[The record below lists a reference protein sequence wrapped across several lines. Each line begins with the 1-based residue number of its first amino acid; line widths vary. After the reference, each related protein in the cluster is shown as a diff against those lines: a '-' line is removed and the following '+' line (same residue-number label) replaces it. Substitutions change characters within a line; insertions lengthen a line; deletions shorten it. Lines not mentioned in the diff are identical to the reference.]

1 MNTRAKAKKAKRA
14 EAARLEDCAIC
25 MSAIELPVVACEGMH
40 HYHRECLNGWI
51 SNGSTSCPSC
61 RQPID
66 QRLIDGAPVSA
77 ETVFQM
83 IRDDGDPLRILR
95 VVKANQLHLARR
107 SEYPRHGLLH
117 LACMYNR
124 SRVLH
129 LFSGEPLF
137 DFEAPDDDG
146 NTPLHHSMRHYA
158 CAHFLLFEMQVRPDA
173 LNFYGETPLHLLCE
187 TGIVS
192 ILISLR
198 ARATKNGGVS
208 IDFNRRNRIGSS
220 PLELAILEKA
230 NDTFIHLLVAEGVNL
245 NVDAQLIEDTRGDGG
260 TAIMRAAW
268 MGRKTAIRN
277 LLAASPDRNASLRM
291 KDRSGQTVVDYAVD
305 QGHHELATWLREE
318 LRKATMNETN

>member
-1 MNTRAKAKKAKRA
+1 MNTRGKAKKARRA

-25 MSAIELPVVACEGMH
+25 MCAIELPVVACEGMH

-51 SNGSTSCPSC
+51 SNGNTSCPSC

-83 IRDDGDPLRILR
+83 IRGDGDPLRILR
-95 VVKANQLHLARR
+95 AVKANQLHSARR

-117 LACMYNR
+117 LACMYDR
-124 SRVLH
+124 SRVLE
-129 LFSGEPLF
+129 LFCGEPFF

-146 NTPLHHSMRHYA
+146 NTPLHHAMGSHA
-158 CAHFLLFEMQVRPDA
+158 CSRILLFDVQVRPDR

-187 TGIVS
+187 TGIES
-192 ILISLR
+192 ILFALRLR
-198 ARATKNGGVS
+198 AKKDGGMS

-230 NDTFIHLLVAEGVNL
+230 SDLFIRVLVREGTNV
-245 NVDAQLIEDTRGDGG
+245 NVDAQLIEATRGDGG
-260 TAIMRAAW
+260 TPIMRAAW
-268 MGRKTAIRN
+268 MGRKRTIEI

-291 KDRSGQTVVDYAVD
+291 KDRAGQTVVEYAVD

-318 LRKATMNETN
+318 LRKATNGEN